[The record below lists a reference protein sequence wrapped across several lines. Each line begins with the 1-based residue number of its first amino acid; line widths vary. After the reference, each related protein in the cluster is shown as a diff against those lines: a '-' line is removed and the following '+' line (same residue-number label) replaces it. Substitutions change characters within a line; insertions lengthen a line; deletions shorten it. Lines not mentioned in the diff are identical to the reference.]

1 MQQIQKVLDIAD
13 KYHLYPKP
21 PIVTE
26 APSEPLIKLEGRQ
39 YVNFASNNYLGFAN
53 HAEVKEAVIEA
64 IRLYG
69 VGTCASRMAIGNTEA
84 HLEFERRLSSFIGV
98 EDAVVTSGGY
108 LTNVGVIPTV
118 IDRAFLFER
127 KARKHIDYGLIF
139 SDEKNH
145 ASIVDGIRL
154 SHAERVIYRHGDME
168 DLERKIKPFRNRR
181 KLIVSDAVFSVD
193 GDVAPLNGLVRIKDQ
208 YGALLMLDE
217 AHSFGVLGKSGR
229 GIAEHYS
236 LPPDVIDI
244 NMGTL
249 SKALGSVGGYIAGK
263 KGLTSFVRAAASPFV
278 LSAGPI
284 APAFAAGVSKAVE
297 ILEGHPEIV
306 ERLRENVRAVKHG
319 LDSLGIPYRS
329 GSQIIM
335 IPVGDETK
343 LVSINEEL
351 KERGVLV
358 SGMRWPAA
366 PWGDSRIRLS
376 VIATHTDHHI
386 EQLLEEMKKLKDKIT
401 S

>member
-13 KYHLYPKP
+13 KYHLYPIP

-26 APSEPLIKLEGRQ
+26 APSEPRINLEGRQ

-53 HAEVKEAVIEA
+53 HPEVKEAVINA
-64 IRLYG
+64 IRQYG

-98 EDAVVTSGGY
+98 EDAVATSGGY

-127 KARKHIDYGLIF
+127 RAKERIDYGVIF

-154 SHAERVIYRHGDME
+154 SHAERVIYRHGDVE
-168 DLERKIKPFRNRR
+168 DLEQKIRPYRSRR

-193 GDVAPLNGLVRIKDQ
+193 GDVAPLNGLARIKEQ
-208 YGALLMLDE
+208 YNALLMLDE
-217 AHSFGVLGKSGR
+217 AHSFGVLGDSGR
-229 GIAEHYS
+229 GIAEHYGLS
-236 LPPDVIDI
+236 PEVIDI

-263 KGLTSFVRAAASPFV
+263 KSLTSFVRAAASPFV

-297 ILEGHPEIV
+297 ILERHPEIV
-306 ERLRENVRAVKHG
+306 ERLRENVRAVKRG
-319 LDSLGIPYRS
+319 LDGLGIPYRS

-343 LVSINEEL
+343 LVTVAEEL
-351 KERGVLV
+351 KDRGVLV

-376 VIATHTDHHI
+376 VIATHEERHI
-386 EQLLEEMKKLKDKIT
+386 GVLLDEMKRIKDKIKP
-401 S
+401 